1 MPRISKK
8 FGYVPDL
15 PNQGSPLQTPSTLLI
30 DVHYS
35 KLMLVERWTWERF
48 TRLCAFLRIS
58 PAELA
63 SSVLMPHS
71 YLEAY
76 ERSNRIHRNRTV
88 SLALALHLT
97 CLELRCCGEMT
108 NDVVRQPFPNL
119 NKPDAQPTSPS

>member
-15 PNQGSPLQTPSTLLI
+15 PNQGSRLQTPSTLLI

-35 KLMLVERWTWERF
+35 KLLLVERWTWERF
-48 TRLCAFLRIS
+48 TRLCAFLQIS

-63 SSVLMPHS
+63 SSVLMPHD
-71 YLEAY
+71 YLLNY
-76 ERSNRIHRNRTV
+76 ERTNRIHRSRAV
-88 SLALALHLT
+88 ALPIALLLT

-108 NDVVRQPFPNL
+108 NDVIRNPFPDL
-119 NKPDAQPTSPS
+119 SQKPCTP